1 VERDVVGRARTATV
15 VGALALAGCYDME
28 ALDPGPASPY
38 LLIDDFEDA
47 PDDPYKLASAAQF
60 KGAWKAYP
68 FNADNNPGLTESLE
82 FVGGNTGGFA
92 LAGRFRFID
101 PNNQDF
107 TGVNVGVTDARPLLD
122 ARFFEAIQ
130 VSIRFDQGSTPFPTN
145 THFYVQLG
153 CDSAPA
159 LGTET
164 SPFWVHAGLDDV
176 TNDWKTLRV
185 PISNFSEPQE
195 SSGRID
201 GGAAACLARV
211 DSVRITVATHMR
223 LEDPVT
229 GSLYLDDV
237 SFD

>member
-1 VERDVVGRARTATV
+1 
-15 VGALALAGCYDME
+15 ME
-28 ALDPGPASPY
+28 TLDPGPASPY
-38 LLIDDFEDA
+38 LLIDNFEDTEQ
-47 PDDPYKLASAAQF
+47 DPYKLASAVQF
-60 KGAWKAYP
+60 KGAWKGYP
-68 FNADNNPGLTESLE
+68 FNADNNPNLVESLE
-82 FVGGNTGGFA
+82 FVDVDGNTSRYA

-101 PNNQDF
+101 PGNRDF

-122 ARFFEAIQ
+122 ARFFEAIHL
-130 VSIRFDQGSTPFPTN
+130 SIRFDQGSTPFPTN

-164 SPFWVHAGLDDV
+164 SPFWVHAGLDNL
-176 TNDWKTLRV
+176 TNDWKSLRL

-195 SSGRID
+195 SSGRIA

-211 DSVRITVATHMR
+211 DSVRITVATHLA

-229 GSLYLDDV
+229 GNLYLDDIY
-237 SFD
+237 FD